1 MEECEDRVRSPVESV
16 DFACSMLDRVRALLD
31 GGRRWQPMGLA
42 ATRSGMP
49 CEPTSSTAHY
59 FSLKGAAYRAFSE
72 MSQQSQCYGT
82 GTIRLDDVLSALTTA
97 NLGNSWLAAEI
108 QLLGVRRALGEYR
121 AMFEERRQR
130 NRR

>member
-1 MEECEDRVRSPVESV
+1 MNDCENIVLSPAESV

-72 MSQQSQCYGT
+72 MPQQAQCYGT
-82 GTIRLDDVLSALTTA
+82 GTIRLDDILAALTTA
-97 NLGNSWLAAEI
+97 NLGNTWLAAEM

-121 AMFEERRQR
+121 AIFEERRQR
-130 NRR
+130 TR